1 MVPQVRRGVQ
11 RRSTAVMCERFPQ
24 QSGQFGSSGE
34 KSGSK
39 RELVL
44 STFLECAKQIGNTAY
59 RLVDPVGRK
68 KPKQNTAENQQGQ
81 NVDVTAENLEG
92 EYKLTAV
99 ASGEVKPIQRILDY
113 FSEIAD
119 KFDGRFT
126 YGYDRNYPD
135 ISKEEALVMPED
147 ELIES
152 TKTILGREFAPRP
165 KSYVNWRVIEGPV
178 GLHVV
183 DQRRPKPTKRS
194 RS

>member
-1 MVPQVRRGVQ
+1 
-11 RRSTAVMCERFPQ
+11 MCERFPQ
-24 QSGQFGSSGE
+24 QSSQFGSAGE
-34 KSGSK
+34 KNGSK
-39 RELVL
+39 RERILT
-44 STFLECAKQIGNTAY
+44 TFIECAKQIGGTAY
-59 RLVDPVGRK
+59 RLVDLAGK
-68 KPKQNTAENQQGQ
+68 KEPKQSAAENQQGQ
-81 NVDVTAENLEG
+81 QVGVTAENLED
-92 EYKLTAV
+92 EDKLTAV
-99 ASGEVKPIQRILDY
+99 ASAEVKPIRRILDY

-183 DQRRPKPTKRS
+183 DQRRPKPTKR
-194 RS
+194 

>member
-1 MVPQVRRGVQ
+1 
-11 RRSTAVMCERFPQ
+11 MCERFSQ
-24 QSGQFGSSGE
+24 LSGRPGSAGE
-34 KSGSK
+34 KSESK

-44 STFLECAKQIGNTAY
+44 TAFLECAKQVGGTAY
-59 RLVDPVGRK
+59 RLVNLAGK
-68 KPKQNTAENQQGQ
+68 KTPKRSAAENQQNQ
-81 NVDVTAENLEG
+81 QVDVTAENLED
-92 EYKLTAV
+92 EDKLTAV
-99 ASGEVKPIQRILDY
+99 ASAEVKPIRRILDY

-183 DQRRPKPTKRS
+183 DQRRPKPTKR
-194 RS
+194 